1 MWNALPMKASLAL
14 IVTFGL
20 GISQA
25 QERPEIPED
34 LLDDEHFR
42 NESGLNEFTVP
53 SIVKVF
59 NELEKIPPLTYT
71 NNHLKKHEI
80 LPLDRSRLALR
91 LGTLIA
97 DGFIAVQ
104 TGNSDDVPNIA
115 SHLSR
120 YAKALGA
127 GHRIKRHAA
136 ALLDHAKAKNLPELK
151 KALAATQRD
160 VEREL
165 IGLRDPD
172 LSILISLGGW
182 LQALEASSSAVEA
195 KFTPDKAKILFRE
208 DVADYYAESIGSLN
222 PKISEQAHILK
233 MRILLQGLRNAMT
246 LTPRKNPTVE
256 EVKEISGVAK
266 QLAEIARK

>member
-1 MWNALPMKASLAL
+1 MKVSLTLMLAL
-14 IVTFGL
+14 GL
-20 GISQA
+20 ASSWA

-42 NESGLNEFTVP
+42 SESGLNEFTVP
-53 SIVKVF
+53 SIAKVF
-59 NELEKIPPLTYT
+59 NELEKISPLSY
-71 NNHLKKHEI
+71 NGEHLKNHEI

-104 TGNSDDVPNIA
+104 TGHSDDVPAIA

-127 GHRIKRHAA
+127 GDRIKRHAA
-136 ALLDHAKAKNLPELK
+136 ALLDHAKAKDLPKLK
-151 KALAATQRD
+151 EALAATQRD

-172 LSILISLGGW
+172 LSTLISLGGW
-182 LQALEASSSAVEA
+182 LQALEASSSAVNA
-195 KFTPDKAKILFRE
+195 KFTPERAKILFRE
-208 DVADYYAESIGSLN
+208 DIADYYAESIGSLN
-222 PKISEQAHILK
+222 PKISEQEHILK
-233 MRILLQGLRNAMT
+233 MRELLQGLRNAMV
-246 LTPRKNPTVE
+246 LTPRKNPTPE
-256 EVKEISGVAK
+256 EVKEITGVSK